1 MQRLLRDYWRSGK
14 RIHVKRSLV
23 AQGLDVKGAL
33 TAELKDAYKS
43 PPAPGPLVPPATNMR
58 RELVLFTLF

>member
-1 MQRLLRDYWRSGK
+1 M
-14 RIHVKRSLV
+14 

-33 TAELKDAYKS
+33 TAELKDAYES

-58 RELVLFTLF
+58 RELVLLMLF